1 MTGSPLL
8 RLLLVLAG
16 LGLLAIPAWHL
27 TGRET
32 PAAIAPPAL
41 ENKPGSVAE
50 VQLTFT
56 SPIPPSRITVEAE
69 GSKLVTCDPQTSVTT
84 AKAPLQRAIDGN
96 DLVVKASWPDASPKD
111 NALRVQVAVDGNP
124 LSDTT
129 LWGSPN
135 VEDVITLPGAP
146 AP

>member
-16 LGLLAIPAWHL
+16 LGLLAIPAWQL

-41 ENKPGSVAE
+41 EKNPGSVAE

-69 GSKLVTCDPQTSVTT
+69 GSKLVTCDPLTSVTT
-84 AKAPLQRAIDGN
+84 ANAPLRRSIDGN
-96 DLVVKASWPDASPKD
+96 DLVVKASWPDSSPKD
-111 NALRVQVAVDGNP
+111 NALRVQVAVDGKS

-129 LWGSPN
+129 LWGSPGI
-135 VEDVITLPGAP
+135 EDVITLPGAP